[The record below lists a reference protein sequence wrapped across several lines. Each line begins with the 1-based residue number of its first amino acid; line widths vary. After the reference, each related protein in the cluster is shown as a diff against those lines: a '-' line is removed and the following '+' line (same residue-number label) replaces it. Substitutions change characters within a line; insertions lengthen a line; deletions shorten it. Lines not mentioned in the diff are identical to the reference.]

1 MYDNVVIGY
10 TIPVVVREEEAGNL
24 WPDRPADP
32 AAVGSARRY
41 RHPFV
46 CDGLRQEIPDTRIDI
61 IPGCVQGAGDLE
73 QSAGG
78 DAVDPVLR
86 EYWQRDAVAA
96 TLYSR
101 RVSAPG
107 DE

>member
-1 MYDNVVIGY
+1 
-10 TIPVVVREEEAGNL
+10 
-24 WPDRPADP
+24 
-32 AAVGSARRY
+32 
-41 RHPFV
+41 
-46 CDGLRQEIPDTRIDI
+46 LRQEIPDARIDI

-78 DAVDPVLR
+78 DAVDPVRR

-107 DE
+107 DEIVLAPRRV